1 MGDSL
6 TSAQGVKQVVK
17 YDYLFIDHIIIN
29 VLLSLPKGMNVG
41 KTLGYGEKNE
51 IYGENTYKEFVEI
64 YEFFYNKSVKS
75 VSSTYGG
82 GDKKKEILQKAAKRC
97 MEKCMKQSKE
107 QRKKFNGG
115 ARRGRRQDQNTHH
128 QLQEEP
134 VGEPVEEEQLVNQV
148 INDMSNAENPNTFTG
163 YLYGIFQKIKFK
175 AFIVFFL
182 VASHLLYQ
190 TMDDIERYKMKYM
203 VDSYE
208 FQTFLN
214 MVPGATEGEVGQLL
228 AYNTEVEVNNTNF
241 FKNQEAQKELL
252 KWLKKREHIFSPDR
266 AVERI
271 KEHLGLSD
279 DKLPIEVALD
289 ELMTSEYSL
298 PKSILFKQC
307 YLGNET
313 QAAALEP
320 AAQAAQAAAVEAANE
335 TADTAQ
341 ANKAIVKYDKKKVVT
356 CLEESLEIK
365 DKFRN
370 LERYGVMIMYLMD
383 SILPQNL
390 GQDIKDFLSETG
402 QAVLEYEA
410 TYNDKISKT
419 LSIKIA
425 VNILYY
431 IVDVLNNMKA
441 RSDMIEK
448 DDTVAFDPMVFE
460 YGLPG
465 TFARVIY
472 NSLHSVFNLNS
483 EHEQILMRYLKGH
496 FAEKA
501 RIEEIRQM
509 KHNTRSNLIGQSLS
523 IVKKT
528 FSGDDTFITNSLESL
543 SNLQGE
549 TYGTFSK
556 YKTYEGFFRLFE
568 IIMTPVKKEDEKGR
582 LKEIKDQLESIGD
595 SAGKH
600 LLIGKTKTMITGG
613 KRSSKRTRKT
623 KK

>member
-1 MGDSL
+1 
-6 TSAQGVKQVVK
+6 
-17 YDYLFIDHIIIN
+17 
-29 VLLSLPKGMNVG
+29 
-41 KTLGYGEKNE
+41 
-51 IYGENTYKEFVEI
+51 
-64 YEFFYNKSVKS
+64 
-75 VSSTYGG
+75 
-82 GDKKKEILQKAAKRC
+82 
-97 MEKCMKQSKE
+97 MEKSMKQSKE

-115 ARRGRRQDQNTHH
+115 ARRGRRQDQNTDN
-128 QLQEEP
+128 QLQGEP
-134 VGEPVEEEQLVNQV
+134 VEVPVEEEQIVNQV
-148 INDMSNAENPNTFTG
+148 INDMSNMENPNTFTG
-163 YLYGIFQKIKFK
+163 YLYKTFQKIKFK

-228 AYNTEVEVNNTNF
+228 AYNTEVRFNNTNF
-241 FKNQEAQKELL
+241 FKNQEAQKELV
-252 KWLKKREHIFSPDR
+252 KWLKKRENIFSPYS
-266 AVERI
+266 AIERI
-271 KEHLGLSD
+271 KDHLGLSD
-279 DKLPIEVALD
+279 DLPEVALK

-298 PKSILFKQC
+298 PKSILFNEC
-307 YLGNET
+307 YLENVT
-313 QAAALEP
+313 QAAEP
-320 AAQAAQAAAVEAANE
+320 AA
-335 TADTAQ
+335 ADTANQ
-341 ANKAIVKYDKKKVVT
+341 TPDAAQDTKAIVKYDREKVET
-356 CLEESLEIK
+356 CLGKSFAIN

-383 SILPQNL
+383 SILPENL

-431 IVDVLNNMKA
+431 IVDVLNNMNA
-441 RSDMIEK
+441 RSNMIEK
-448 DDTVAFDPMVFE
+448 DDTVVFDPMVFE

-483 EHEQILMRYLKGH
+483 EHEQILMLYLQGH

-501 RIEEIRQM
+501 RIEEIRQR
-509 KHNTRSNLIGQSLS
+509 KYNTKSNLIGQSLS
-523 IVKKT
+523 IMKNT
-528 FSGDDTFITNSLESL
+528 LSRDGSFITNSLESL
-543 SNLQGE
+543 SNRQGA

-568 IIMTPVKKEDEKGR
+568 IIMTPANGDENGR
-582 LKEIKDQLESIGD
+582 LEKIQAQLQKIGE

-600 LLIGKTKTMITGG
+600 LLIGRTQQLIITNKEGDG
-613 KRSSKRTRKT
+613 KST
-623 KK
+623 

>member
-1 MGDSL
+1 
-6 TSAQGVKQVVK
+6 
-17 YDYLFIDHIIIN
+17 
-29 VLLSLPKGMNVG
+29 
-41 KTLGYGEKNE
+41 
-51 IYGENTYKEFVEI
+51 
-64 YEFFYNKSVKS
+64 
-75 VSSTYGG
+75 
-82 GDKKKEILQKAAKRC
+82 
-97 MEKCMKQSKE
+97 MEKCMKPSKE

-128 QLQEEP
+128 QLQEEPVGEP

-228 AYNTEVEVNNTNF
+228 AYNTEVGVNNTNF

-252 KWLKKREHIFSPDR
+252 KWLKKRETIFSSPQL
-266 AVERI
+266 AIERI
-271 KEHLGLSD
+271 RKHLGLPD
-279 DKLPIEVALD
+279 DKLPKVALT

-298 PKSILFKQC
+298 PKSILFKKC

-320 AAQAAQAAAVEAANE
+320 AAVEAANQ
-335 TADTAQ
+335 TADAAQ
-341 ANKAIVKYDKKKVVT
+341 ATAIVKYDKRKVVT
-356 CLEESLEIK
+356 CLKESLEIK

-383 SILPQNL
+383 SILPKNL

-509 KHNTRSNLIGQSLS
+509 KHNTKSNLIGQSLS
-523 IVKKT
+523 IMKNT
-528 FSGDDTFITNSLESL
+528 LSGDDSFITNSLESL

-568 IIMTPVKKEDEKGR
+568 IIMTPVKKEDEQER
-582 LKEIKDQLESIGD
+582 LEEIKKQLKSIGD

-600 LLIGKTKTMITGG
+600 LLIGKTQTMITGG
-613 KRSSKRTRKT
+613 KRSSKRTRKN
-623 KK
+623 KR